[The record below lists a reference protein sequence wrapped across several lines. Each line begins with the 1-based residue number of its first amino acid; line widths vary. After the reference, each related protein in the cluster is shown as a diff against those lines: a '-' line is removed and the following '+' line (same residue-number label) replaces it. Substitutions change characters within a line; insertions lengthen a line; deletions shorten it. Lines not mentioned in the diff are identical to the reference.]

1 MKKKLSIP
9 LQLILFSPAVI
20 LLNAI
25 IFYSINF
32 SGNVLQSK
40 DVFGVKYIYDRE
52 DIALQETILDS
63 LPTDVDAAEAFLREQ
78 LQALTAEFEKD
89 SGSSTPEEAY
99 FSLQDAQDARRP
111 YDAVLSQIVYVRG
124 YPEYV
129 KGIADNA
136 EGLLEFPLYRQK
148 GWLHNN
154 IIQTQ
159 KDFYGLEQ
167 IVLTPVNEAG
177 FMSLINYR
185 ITDIFALLLTM
196 GMVWMFAPSKELSV
210 RKRYVG
216 PILIWLV
223 SLCAMYLLNF
233 SMIAGSV
240 GLPEFQ
246 VALQSLQPFQSCPYL
261 ISCGALLITCLV
273 FKLAGF
279 GVLLCIGLL
288 CLSCHRKW
296 PAVALAGLVGAE
308 AWLAYLNRDVGGI
321 SEFLREINLFSAFG
335 AERFFLR
342 YLNLNIVGQ
351 AVSPWPI
358 FVIFMVLLSVTVL
371 FATTRHV
378 GAYAREI
385 RGRAERAY
393 YDELDYRYEETRKIR
408 HDINNHLLALQL
420 LVEKGDLTSAKA
432 YIGEISEE
440 LDQTIMP
447 VRTGSNV
454 LDALI
459 WQKICQA
466 RKCNITI
473 QTEIHCS
480 VNGRNISD
488 YDLCGIFGNILDN
501 AMEAVADMDAPVINL
516 FIGNQLDMLYISCKN
531 PYQGE
536 RPRRGDN
543 FVTTKDSPE
552 SHGLG
557 IPRVRE
563 IAKIYDGEVNISA
576 EVEHFLIEILLNNK

>member
-9 LQLILFSPAVI
+9 LQLIFFALAAI
-20 LLNAI
+20 ILNAI

-40 DVFGVKYIYDRE
+40 DVFGMKYIYDRE

-99 FSLQDAQDARRP
+99 FSLQDARRP
-111 YDAVLSQIVYVRG
+111 YDAVLSQIVYVKG

-177 FMSLINYR
+177 FISLINYR

-196 GMVWMFAPSKELSV
+196 GMVWMLAPSKELSV

-233 SMIAGSV
+233 SMIAGSI

-246 VALQSLQPFQSCPYL
+246 VTLQSLRSFQSCPYL
-261 ISCGALLITCLV
+261 IGCGTLAVLCLA

-279 GVLLCIGLL
+279 GVFLCIGLF
-288 CLSCHRKW
+288 CFSCHRKW
-296 PAVALAGLVGAE
+296 PIALITGLVGAE
-308 AWLAYLNRDVGGI
+308 AWLAFINGNVDGI

-335 AERFFLR
+335 TERFFLR
-342 YLNLNIVGQ
+342 YLNLNIGGQ
-351 AVSPWPI
+351 AVAPWPV
-358 FVIFMVLLSVTVL
+358 FVIFLMLLAVLVLL
-371 FATTRHV
+371 ATTRRV

-385 RGRAERAY
+385 RGRVERAY
-393 YDELDYRYEETRKIR
+393 YDELDHKYEETRKIR
-408 HDINNHLLALQL
+408 HDINNHLLVLRL

-459 WQKICQA
+459 WQKISQA
-466 RKCNITI
+466 RECNIAI

-501 AMEAVADMDAPVINL
+501 AMEAVAGLDAPVISL
-516 FIGNQLDMLYISCKN
+516 FISNQLDMLYISCKN

-536 RPRRGDN
+536 RTKRGDSY
-543 FVTTKDSPE
+543 VTTKDSPE

-563 IAKIYDGEVNISA
+563 IAKLYDGEVNIST
-576 EVEHFLIEILLNNK
+576 ENEHFLIEILLNNK

>member
-1 MKKKLSIP
+1 MKKLSIP
-9 LQLILFSPAVI
+9 LQLILVALAAI

-25 IFYSINF
+25 IYYSINC
-32 SGNVLQSK
+32 SGGVLQNE
-40 DVFGVKYIYDRE
+40 DVFGAPYFYITEEVIR
-52 DIALQETILDS
+52 QETILDS
-63 LPTDVDAAEAFLREQ
+63 LPADRGEAETFLREKIQ
-78 LQALTAEFEKD
+78 TLQEEYEKETAHLT
-89 SGSSTPEEAY
+89 SEEAY
-99 FSLQDAQDARRP
+99 LALQNMQEAKRP
-111 YDAVLSQIVYVRG
+111 YEAVLSQMIHVKN

-136 EGLLEFPLYRQK
+136 GELLEFPMYQEK

-177 FMSLINYR
+177 FMSLLNYR

-196 GMVWMFAPSKELSV
+196 GATWILAPSKELSV
-210 RKRYVG
+210 RKRYLG
-216 PILIWLV
+216 PIFIWFV
-223 SLCAMYLLNF
+223 SLCSMYLLN
-233 SMIAGSV
+233 MGMTAGSI

-261 ISCGALLITCLV
+261 ISCGTLL
-273 FKLAGF
+273 
-279 GVLLCIGLL
+279 LL
-288 CLSCHRKW
+288 CLTFKLVGFGIILCVGLFCFSCHKKW
-296 PAVALAGLVGAE
+296 PVAVLGGLVGAE
-308 AWLAYLNRDVGGI
+308 AWLAFMNRDTGAV
-321 SEFLREINLFSAFG
+321 SEFLREINLFSAFK

-351 AVSPWPI
+351 AVAPWPI
-358 FVIFMVLLSVTVL
+358 FVTFIVLLSVMAL
-371 FATTRHV
+371 FATTRRV
-378 GAYAREI
+378 SAYTREI
-385 RGRAERAY
+385 RGRVERAY
-393 YDELDYRYEETRKIR
+393 YDELDQRYEETRKIR
-408 HDINNHLLALQL
+408 HDITNHLLALRL
-420 LVEKGDLTSAKA
+420 LVEKGDLASAKA

-447 VRTGSNV
+447 VRTGSKV

-466 RKCNITI
+466 RKGNITI

-501 AMEAVADMDAPVINL
+501 AIEAVEGMESPIINL

-531 PYQGE
+531 AYEGE
-536 RPRRGDN
+536 RSKRGEN
-543 FVTTKDSPE
+543 YITTKDSPE

-563 IAKIYDGEVNISA
+563 IARLYDGEVNIST
-576 EVEHFLIEILLNNK
+576 EDGCFLIEILLNNK